1 MTGNKEVITGS
12 DFKRMVTGAY
22 SEFLLD
28 YEQINA
34 MPGAGSLPGTHVLHT
49 MGAAVM
55 PLAESKDGS
64 IGGLAR
70 RVSAAAVF
78 GARGNA
84 GVVLAQLFRGL
95 GKGLSGKYNATS
107 SEFGKAFQYG
117 ILYAQRIIPENM
129 ERPIITVAKAVA
141 KGAYHAVRANMPI
154 TEILEKAIE
163 AGQESMEGMEADA
176 GARIMF
182 TFLRGCLRGL
192 DGNFVSPAVSLS
204 LGLESRQPGLPDPRE
219 DLVRPY
225 CVRFAI
231 KNAKINMKE
240 LEKSF
245 KDFSSF
251 VLTERQGDRVLVHLH
266 TDHPGEVIEHAV
278 GWGPLKEVHVT
289 NMSEGHALTM
299 HGALSAVAVLA
310 VAGNKI
316 QAREL
321 QENGVQLIVRGSE
334 EEGPSV
340 AELVSAA
347 HSDLAA
353 SYVMVAWHRDFWL
366 AYRQAK
372 RLLGN
377 RVELVLLESKAQQ
390 AEALKAFNPKHS
402 VAENAKAMLA
412 AAKTN

>member
-34 MPGAGSLPGTHVLHT
+34 MSGAGSLPGTHVLHT
-49 MGAAVM
+49 LGAAVM
-55 PLAESKDGS
+55 PLADTKDAS

-117 ILYAQRIIPENM
+117 ILYAQRIIPENA

-154 TEILEKAIE
+154 TEILEKAID
-163 AGQESMEGMEADA
+163 AGQEAMEGMEPDA

-204 LGLESRQPGLPDPRE
+204 LGLESRQPGLPDPRA
-219 DLVRPY
+219 DLVRPF

-231 KNAKINMKE
+231 KNAKINLQE

-245 KDFSSF
+245 KDYSSF

-278 GWGPLKEVHVT
+278 GWGPLKDVHVT

-353 SYVMVAWHRDFWL
+353 SYVMVAWNNNFWL

-377 RVELVLLESKAQQ
+377 RVELVLLESKVQQ
-390 AEALKAFNPKHS
+390 AEALKVFNPKHS
-402 VAENAKAMLA
+402 AAENAKAMLA
-412 AAKTN
+412 AAKPA